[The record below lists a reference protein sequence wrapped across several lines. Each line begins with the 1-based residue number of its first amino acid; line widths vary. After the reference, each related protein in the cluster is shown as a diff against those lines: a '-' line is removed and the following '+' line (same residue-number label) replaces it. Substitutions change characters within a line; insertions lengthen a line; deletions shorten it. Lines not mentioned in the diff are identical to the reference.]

1 MDVLEEDDIDKEL
14 FNMALV
20 VPEQSQR
27 PYRFGMTLL
36 CIGAL
41 FNWLGLADS
50 YTEPVPAVRYIGV
63 GLIAVGAALICLAM
77 CCWMRAVQDP
87 QFARELHNRENVAVQ
102 VINIE
107 EPDPRSLEKPP
118 DYSSVVDFPPSYED
132 AIKELD
138 ANKLLYAC
146 VTNNNNNYEDPI
158 KTIED
163 TFVIISQLD
172 GKVNDEVD
180 NQISANAE
188 DSKTLN
194 VQEIKQDSLQHKES
208 KETMK
213 SVPDK
218 NKSDNVVNK
227 VVTHMS
233 KQNGH
238 TIVEMPEYTEQ
249 KDSTTSNTA
258 NHSGKSHSSNQTKDL
273 KESRPCENAGNLV
286 INETRPTNILSNVL
300 RKSFRSLRKSTTLP
314 TLPSSSSGQ
323 NSSDNCDNENAGRSN
338 S

>member
-1 MDVLEEDDIDKEL
+1 MDVSEEDGVGKQL
-14 FNMALV
+14 FSMALI

-87 QFARELHNRENVAVQ
+87 QVAREVHNRENVAVQ

-138 ANKLLYAC
+138 PAKLLYAC
-146 VTNNNNNYEDPI
+146 ALNNNYEPI
-158 KTIED
+158 KTLED
-163 TFVIISQLD
+163 VLIISQLD
-172 GKVNDEVD
+172 GDGRVCANKVEEKPQELKELKEPVNETMGSDVSEKD
-180 NQISANAE
+180 QANVNGVGCKAN
-188 DSKTLN
+188 TLD
-194 VQEIKQDSLQHKES
+194 VVLDR
-208 KETMK
+208 KETHG
-213 SVPDK
+213 PLAQPQHT
-218 NKSDNVVNK
+218 VVDIPESSQEVSNS
-227 VVTHMS
+227 TNS
-233 KQNGH
+233 SSH
-238 TIVEMPEYTEQ
+238 TN
-249 KDSTTSNTA
+249 TSA
-258 NHSGKSHSSNQTKDL
+258 KPGESSS
-273 KESRPCENAGNLV
+273 EAEPNLV
-286 INETRPTNILSNVL
+286 SGSRSNRITNAL
-300 RKSFRSLRKSTTLP
+300 RKSFRSLRKTTTSTT
-314 TLPSSSSGQ
+314 SEG
-323 NSSDNCDNENAGRSN
+323 NASDICDNETSGASR
-338 S
+338 